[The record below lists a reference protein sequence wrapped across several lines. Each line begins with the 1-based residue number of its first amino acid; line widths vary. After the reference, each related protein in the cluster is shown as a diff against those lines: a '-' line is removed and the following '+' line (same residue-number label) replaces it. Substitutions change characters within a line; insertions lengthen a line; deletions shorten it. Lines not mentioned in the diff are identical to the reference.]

1 MNTVILGLDALDPR
15 VVERLAGEGRLPNLG
30 RFLEEGRFA
39 SLEVT
44 HPPQSEVSWTSI
56 ATGVDPGGHG
66 IFDFVHRNPKDY
78 GLSLSLLPMRR
89 RLGAM
94 QFAPPHQARTL
105 FDEAVSAGYPATSL
119 WWPATFPARPGSP
132 VRTIPGLGTPDI
144 QGRLGVGTLF
154 TTDDG
159 LLGEPSKTGKV
170 LLRPLG
176 RGRFEGTLQGP
187 ARRKGGRET
196 AVSLPFVLEVKGT
209 REASLQFKD
218 QRIDLQPGAWSPIC
232 AFQFRMGLLFRVRAI
247 TRFIL
252 THTGPEVRLYALP
265 LQLHPLGSPWPYGT
279 PGGFVR
285 ETWREC
291 GPFLTLGWPQD
302 TTALQEG
309 WIDDGQFLT
318 LCDSIFDAR
327 RRVFLYHLERHR
339 EGVLAAVFD
348 TLDRV
353 QHMFWRDRMDVVE
366 DWYRRADDL
375 VGEVERGAREQG
387 VEQLVILSDHGFSD
401 FRYKVHLNRW
411 LRDNG
416 FLTSSNGA
424 KGTWREIDWPRTQA
438 YAIGLNSLYLNLA
451 GREGQ
456 GVVRPEEAEPL
467 LMRLTAA
474 LEGWKS
480 PEGDAVVAAVRRRE
494 EVFHGPLAGYG
505 PDLVVGFAP
514 GFRASA
520 ETGTGGWEAEA
531 LEPNGDHWGADHCI
545 EASAVPGCL
554 FAARGLTSGA
564 RPSFRDVPALAI
576 GMEVRVGE
584 DLAPPPSG
592 SPPSAAEMEVVEE
605 RLRDLGYL

>member
-1 MNTVILGLDALDPR
+1 MNTLILGLDALDPR
-15 VVERLAGEGRLPNLG
+15 VVERLAGEGRLPSLG
-30 RFLEEGRFA
+30 RYLAEGRFA
-39 SLEVT
+39 PLQVT

-66 IFDFVHRNPKDY
+66 VFDFVHRNPRDH

-105 FDEAVSAGYPATSL
+105 FDEAVRAGYPATSL

-132 VRTIPGLGTPDI
+132 VRTIPGLGAPDI

-154 TTDDG
+154 TTDRG
-159 LLGEPSKTGKV
+159 LLDEPSKTAKA
-170 LLRPLG
+170 LLQPQG
-176 RGRFEGTLQGP
+176 RGRFEGALQGP
-187 ARRKGGRET
+187 ARRKGGQET
-196 AVSLPFVLEVKGT
+196 AVSLPFVLEVQETG
-209 REASLQFKD
+209 EASLQFKG
-218 QRIDLQPGAWSPIC
+218 QRIDLQPGGWSPIC
-232 AFQFRMGLLFRVRAI
+232 TFQFHMGLFFRVRAI

-252 THTGPEVRLYALP
+252 TQTEPDVRLYALP

-285 ETWREC
+285 ETWQEC

-309 WIDDGQFLT
+309 WIDDGQFLA

-327 RRVFLYHLERHR
+327 RRVLFHHLERHR

-366 DWYRRADDL
+366 DWYRRVDDL
-375 VGEVERGAREQG
+375 VGEVGTRAIQKR
-387 VEQLVILSDHGFSD
+387 VSQLVILSDHGFSD

-411 LRDNG
+411 LLENG
-416 FLTSSNGA
+416 YLASSNGA
-424 KGTWREIDWPRTQA
+424 KGAWREIDWSRTQA
-438 YAIGLNSLYLNLA
+438 YAVGLNSLYLNLA

-456 GVVRPEEAEPL
+456 GVVGPEKAEPL
-467 LMRLTAA
+467 LAALSAA
-474 LEGWKS
+474 LEAWTAPDGS
-480 PEGDAVVAAVRRRE
+480 RVVEAVRRRE
-494 EVFHGPLAGYG
+494 EVFHGPLASHG
-505 PDLVVGFAP
+505 PDLVIGYAP

-531 LEPNGDHWGADHCI
+531 LEPNSDHWGADHCI

-554 FAARGLTSGA
+554 FAVRGLSPGA
-564 RPSFRDVPALAI
+564 HPSYRDVPALAI
-576 GMEVRVGE
+576 GMEVRAE
-584 DLAPPPSG
+584 DDLRPPPPG
-592 SPPSAAEMEVVEE
+592 SAPSAAEMEVVEE